1 MKIIKHY
8 PEQLTPKQVLVLRDT
23 THLPIS
29 SRLQVQQ
36 VSFLAMIPRQLFEQF
51 TSWTWWLES

>member
-36 VSFLAMIPRQLFEQF
+36 VSVLAMIPRQLFEQF

>member
-1 MKIIKHY
+1 MKII
-8 PEQLTPKQVLVLRDT
+8 KQVLVLRDT

-36 VSFLAMIPRQLFEQF
+36 VSVLAMIPRQLFEQF